1 MEWLYGIAIR
11 NVSVR
16 TEPTSEPARKYPGD
30 VWDRRQ
36 ESRLNIGEPL
46 RLRRLEDGWCYGRTE
61 ATEGYLREDGIF
73 ECSKRYYNRYLEE
86 LRREFRIV
94 VKAGRQKDG
103 QYLRVG
109 TILPGAQKEER
120 CIFTAG
126 MPVFVRSYLPFT
138 ERQMRLQMER
148 MVGTPYSWGDERADG
163 MDCSSTVRAFFA
175 CFGLSLPRN
184 AEEQK
189 KYGEQ
194 LAQRE
199 RKMENITP
207 GDKEQQETRWGA
219 CYENLA
225 GMSSEEKL
233 KRIAAL
239 GMGTV
244 LHAPGHV
251 MIYAGESG
259 EEPRIFHNCDTYQIG
274 DKEYILRKCVI
285 SGFLPKGEETYLD
298 RVTAAWKPQV
308 YAA

>member
-1 MEWLYGIAIR
+1 MELLYGIAIR

-16 TEPTSEPARKYPGD
+16 TEPTSDPARKYPGD

-46 RLRRLEDGWCYGRTE
+46 RLKRVEGGWCYGFTE

-73 ECSKRYYNRYLEE
+73 VCSKRYYTRYSEE
-86 LRREFRIV
+86 LHRDFRIV

-109 TILPGAQKEER
+109 TVLPGAEKEER
-120 CIFTAG
+120 CIFTTG
-126 MPVFVRSYLPFT
+126 MPVFLRSYLPFT

-184 AEEQK
+184 AE
-189 KYGEQ
+189 
-194 LAQRE
+194 AQRQCGE
-199 RKMENITP
+199 L
-207 GDKEQQETRWGA
+207 
-219 CYENLA
+219 LA
-225 GMSSEEKL
+225 GMGQATYEVLEGLSPEEKL
-233 KRIAAL
+233 KRMAAL
-239 GMGTV
+239 GMGTI

-298 RVTAAWKPQV
+298 RVTAAWKPMIK
-308 YAA
+308 

>member
-1 MEWLYGIAIR
+1 MEWLYGIATR
-11 NVSVR
+11 NVCVR

-73 ECSKRYYNRYLEE
+73 VCSKRYYTRYIEE
-86 LRREFRIV
+86 LHRDFCIV

-103 QYLRVG
+103 RYLRVG

-175 CFGLSLPRN
+175 SFGLSLPRN
-184 AEEQK
+184 AE
-189 KYGEQ
+189 
-194 LAQRE
+194 AQRQCGE
-199 RKMENITP
+199 LLANMGQAT
-207 GDKEQQETRWGA
+207 
-219 CYENLA
+219 YEVLS
-225 GMSSEEKL
+225 GLSSEEKL

-239 GMGTV
+239 GMGTI

-274 DKEYILRKCVI
+274 ETEFILRKCVI

-298 RVTAAWKPQV
+298 RVTAMWKPFIDSDRK
-308 YAA
+308 